1 MNNSQSDDIIMLIKR
16 IVLGQRIKRI
26 ACICA
31 LMVMF
36 SNTTAMKSSGK
47 AKSLWIL
54 LVQITKHKKSLT
66 EGFQ

>member
-16 IVLGQRIKRI
+16 IVLGNRIKRI
-26 ACICA
+26 ACIHA
-31 LMVMF
+31 LKVMF
-36 SNTTAMKSSGK
+36 SNITAMKSSGK

-54 LVQITKHKKSLT
+54 LVQIMKYKKSLT